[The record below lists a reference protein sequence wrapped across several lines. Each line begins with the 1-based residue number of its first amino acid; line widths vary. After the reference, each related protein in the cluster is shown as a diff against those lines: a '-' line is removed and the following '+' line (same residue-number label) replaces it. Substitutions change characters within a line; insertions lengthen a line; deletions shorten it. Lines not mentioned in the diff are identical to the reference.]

1 MLRDQGQVRE
11 AEKRMRDETAER
23 KPGVNSMLHSERK
36 PGVNSMLPLVP
47 RDECAPEMS
56 EPSRGASEGA
66 AESRE
71 QGECT
76 HT

>member
-36 PGVNSMLPLVP
+36 PGVNSMLLP
-47 RDECAPEMS
+47 RDESA
-56 EPSRGASEGA
+56 R
-66 AESRE
+66 
-71 QGECT
+71 
-76 HT
+76 